1 MSISINDSINL
12 IRFSIQTGVP
22 VLMAGATGVGKSASC
37 KAACAKEITMPDGH
51 KYKYRVQTLRLASK
65 DETDIEG
72 IPVVDVKTK
81 TTIYGRPPMIVDP
94 KATYDEVPPT
104 VYFCDEINR
113 WPSQVRQTMFSAFH
127 DNDGTGRYFGEH
139 KIRDLDRIIAAF
151 NPASDGYDVE
161 DLDPAL
167 LARGAQVVVEGSM
180 KEWRTW
186 AGQAGIEPELI
197 EFFCFKDP
205 MDMSTEYKPEVRKTP
220 RTCEYAATAFQLW
233 KKLPKED
240 RPTQNQMICFLVGL
254 IGTSADALVAFLAE
268 RSDRPIPA
276 GDIMEMKYSE
286 VRDYMKGLKARNR
299 NDVFAV
305 LSDGMETF
313 LNDVKDGLNK
323 TQNEVLLTFLEGL
336 PRDILSKLL
345 TGAMSAGNNA
355 GKVFNELASTTQTE
369 DRMSKL
375 MEQSMAVNG

>member
-1 MSISINDSINL
+1 
-12 IRFSIQTGVP
+12 
-22 VLMAGATGVGKSASC
+22 
-37 KAACAKEITMPDGH
+37 
-51 KYKYRVQTLRLASK
+51 
-65 DETDIEG
+65 
-72 IPVVDVKTK
+72 
-81 TTIYGRPPMIVDP
+81 
-94 KATYDEVPPT
+94 
-104 VYFCDEINR
+104 
-113 WPSQVRQTMFSAFH
+113 
-127 DNDGTGRYFGEH
+127 
-139 KIRDLDRIIAAF
+139 
-151 NPASDGYDVE
+151 
-161 DLDPAL
+161 
-167 LARGAQVVVEGSM
+167 M
-180 KEWRTW
+180 KEWRAW
-186 AGQAGIEPELI
+186 ACSAGIEPELI
-197 EFFCFKDP
+197 EFFCFKETK
-205 MDMSTEYKPEVRKTP
+205 DMGTEYKPEVRKTP
-220 RTCEYAATAFQLW
+220 RTCEYAATSFQLW

-240 RPTQNQMICFLVGL
+240 RPSQNQMICFLVGL

-313 LNDVKDGLNK
+313 LNAVKDGLNK